1 MKLRVCSLVVGIGM
15 LALLGAGGTLLVVP
29 KAEKS
34 TAARAARAG
43 QGRPRA
49 VEGYGK
55 LPLSFEANQGQTDTQ
70 VKFLARGQG
79 YTLFLTPQEA
89 VLALRKPEGNCH
101 GKEGTLT
108 NPGSKLVA
116 DRFALLNNRWLRA
129 AELPE
134 PQSAECATN
143 TVLQMRLVDANAN
156 ARVEGAEELPGKS
169 NYFIGNDPKKWRTN
183 VPTYAKVRVEDIYPG
198 VDLVYYG
205 NQGQLEYDFVVQPGT
220 DPSAIKLAL
229 SSAASLGKID
239 AKGDLVVQANG
250 GEVRF
255 HKPVIYQTALAESG
269 QGEKTLVAGRYTINE
284 QKEVAFAIGEYDRT
298 KPLVIDPVLV
308 YSTYLSGS
316 SSTAGNSITADSS
329 GSAYVTGST
338 QSTDFPT
345 TSGTFQPSNHT
356 SSGGSNAFVTKF
368 SPDGSS
374 LMYSTYLGG
383 STGEIAM
390 GITLDGSGNSYVTGI
405 TYSADFPTV
414 DPLQSTNRS
423 LGGFSRTFT
432 GFVTKLNATGSTL
445 LYSTYLGGSGGD
457 VAKGIAVD
465 GSGDAYV
472 TGYTWSA
479 DFPTANPIQ
488 VTNRSRSDP
497 ATNGFV
503 SEINTSGSALV
514 YSTYLGGSGN
524 ASGGDDS
531 EAIAVDGSGNAYVT
545 GFTRSTDFPTTPNA
559 LQPTCPPGP
568 AGCNEGF
575 LAKINVGGSGLAYS
589 TYLDQ
594 TGPGTG
600 VAVDGSGN
608 AYVTGVGTFVAK
620 LNPTGSTLV
629 YFTRLN
635 QGGNG
640 FSEGTGITVDGSGDA
655 YVIGYTESTNFPT
668 ANPIQGTNRGNGD
681 AFVTKLT
688 PDGSGLVYSTY
699 LGGSGKDQ
707 GNGIAVDGSGNAYVT
722 GFTSSSDFP
731 TAKPFQG
738 TNNTF
743 NGFFY
748 SSSAFVAKISDV
760 ADLTITNMGP
770 RLAPSGSTLTYA
782 ITVTNNGPAT
792 AINVSITDVLPAGTT
807 FNSVVI
813 SGGTCTAPAPGG
825 TGTVTCTVPALGLNS
840 GDTIVETLVVNLAAP
855 SGTVITDT
863 ATVSSWSFD
872 PTSADNEDTATT
884 TVI

>member
-1 MKLRVCSLVVGIGM
+1 
-15 LALLGAGGTLLVVP
+15 
-29 KAEKS
+29 
-34 TAARAARAG
+34 
-43 QGRPRA
+43 
-49 VEGYGK
+49 
-55 LPLSFEANQGQTDTQ
+55 
-70 VKFLARGQG
+70 
-79 YTLFLTPQEA
+79 
-89 VLALRKPEGNCH
+89 
-101 GKEGTLT
+101 
-108 NPGSKLVA
+108 
-116 DRFALLNNRWLRA
+116 
-129 AELPE
+129 
-134 PQSAECATN
+134 
-143 TVLQMRLVDANAN
+143 
-156 ARVEGAEELPGKS
+156 
-169 NYFIGNDPKKWRTN
+169 
-183 VPTYAKVRVEDIYPG
+183 
-198 VDLVYYG
+198 
-205 NQGQLEYDFVVQPGT
+205 
-220 DPSAIKLAL
+220 
-229 SSAASLGKID
+229 
-239 AKGDLVVQANG
+239 
-250 GEVRF
+250 
-255 HKPVIYQTALAESG
+255 
-269 QGEKTLVAGRYTINE
+269 
-284 QKEVAFAIGEYDRT
+284 
-298 KPLVIDPVLV
+298 
-308 YSTYLSGS
+308 
-316 SSTAGNSITADSS
+316 
-329 GSAYVTGST
+329 
-338 QSTDFPT
+338 
-345 TSGTFQPSNHT
+345 
-356 SSGGSNAFVTKF
+356 
-368 SPDGSS
+368 
-374 LMYSTYLGG
+374 
-383 STGEIAM
+383 
-390 GITLDGSGNSYVTGI
+390 
-405 TYSADFPTV
+405 
-414 DPLQSTNRS
+414 
-423 LGGFSRTFT
+423 
-432 GFVTKLNATGSTL
+432 VTKLNATGSTL